1 MTHSDVGCF
10 NATGQLFAPACQG
23 KAKIIIRWWPFSSF
37 KHFFSPHD
45 LALCEEC
52 MATLKKDFPDG
63 VMMVIGTPLLV
74 E

>member
-45 LALCEEC
+45 LALCE
-52 MATLKKDFPDG
+52 DFPDG